1 MKFFDREEEIATLRK
16 IRENAEKNAQ
26 FTVLTGRRRI
36 GETSL
41 ERYFRDKAKES
52 KRYTLRGRWWDR
64 KGEHEIDMIAANEID
79 QKVEVYEIK
88 RNRKNINFTMLEEKT
103 QKMLSGVHIFNGYEV
118 DVKGLDL
125 HDM

>member
-36 GETSL
+36 GKTSL

-52 KRYTLRGRWWDR
+52 KRYSLIGRW
-64 KGEHEIDMIAANEID
+64 
-79 QKVEVYEIK
+79 
-88 RNRKNINFTMLEEKT
+88 
-103 QKMLSGVHIFNGYEV
+103 
-118 DVKGLDL
+118 
-125 HDM
+125 